1 MLLFLQ
7 KQSRGAFL
15 LVQKDFTMLFA
26 SLDHLL
32 EASYTA
38 SIRLWTLQEATVAPD
53 CVADAIL
60 CGAVEF

>member
-1 MLLFLQ
+1 
-7 KQSRGAFL
+7 
-15 LVQKDFTMLFA
+15 MLFA

-38 SIRLWTLQEATVAPD
+38 SIRLWTLQETTVAPD

-60 CGAVEF
+60 CGAVEL